1 MKVTWDES
9 TCIHAGKCVQGSPE
23 VFKVED
29 GQFKINLDAGEE
41 SQIRATV
48 ASCPSGALQI
58 HEDGD

>member
-29 GQFKINLDAGEE
+29 GQFKISLDAGEE

-48 ASCPSGALQI
+48 ALCPSGALQI
-58 HEDGD
+58 QEEDD